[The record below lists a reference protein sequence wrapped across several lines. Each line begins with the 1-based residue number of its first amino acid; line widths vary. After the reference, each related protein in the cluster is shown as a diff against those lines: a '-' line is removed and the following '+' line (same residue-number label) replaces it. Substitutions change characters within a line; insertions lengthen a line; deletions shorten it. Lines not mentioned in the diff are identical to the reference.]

1 MNEKKQLFSLL
12 KDVERQLWYVHI
24 ISFIQFYLLG
34 IGIFSFL
41 LFLFARWIVIPYPER
56 YLIGGCLCIFV
67 VGCIFFIKFRPRK
80 KQAANIYDEFIA
92 EDRVKTALSFI
103 AEDGEIYQLQRKDA
117 IRLMKE
123 KRNIILK
130 RKKKWIHPQMILC
143 VVVCLGGMILSI
155 VFPNEKMEL
164 ADKKE
169 KETELVKKT
178 EKKIDQ
184 LKKKE
189 KNKTVKKE
197 LEKMKQEVKKENKAE
212 EALKKLAKELN
223 QLELKQIKAKE
234 QQQQLNQLRNELNGA
249 NLKQLANAIDKKEMK
264 KITEQLEKL
273 KNNWDQL
280 TEQQKQALAKLTN
293 QNELTIE
300 QLAQLEKQLKMAI
313 QLAAQLND
321 ANLSQETIKN
331 IALSL
336 QQDMMKNGILSNEQI
351 ALSSNDP
358 LNQMD
363 SDNLVNEDNNGSSDG
378 QSQGQGQG
386 QGQGRGQGQGQGNG
400 QGQGGVGTGQ
410 GNGTGLGA
418 GKGQG
423 SRDFLTIP
431 ENISGK
437 KNIENDFGRL
447 GQGNSKEQFS
457 GNSPILK
464 GSVRSYEEVFR
475 EYEKSFRNST
485 ERVQL
490 PKELESIVKQY
501 FSELDPD

>member
-24 ISFIQFYLLG
+24 TSFIQFYLLG
-34 IGIFSFL
+34 IGLFSFL

-293 QNELTIE
+293 QNELTKE

-321 ANLSQETIKN
+321 ADRK
-331 IALSL
+331 
-336 QQDMMKNGILSNEQI
+336 
-351 ALSSNDP
+351 
-358 LNQMD
+358 
-363 SDNLVNEDNNGSSDG
+363 
-378 QSQGQGQG
+378 
-386 QGQGRGQGQGQGNG
+386 
-400 QGQGGVGTGQ
+400 
-410 GNGTGLGA
+410 
-418 GKGQG
+418 
-423 SRDFLTIP
+423 
-431 ENISGK
+431 
-437 KNIENDFGRL
+437 
-447 GQGNSKEQFS
+447 
-457 GNSPILK
+457 
-464 GSVRSYEEVFR
+464 SVV
-475 EYEKSFRNST
+475 
-485 ERVQL
+485 
-490 PKELESIVKQY
+490 
-501 FSELDPD
+501 